1 MIIEHL
7 GKSPIIDAAA
17 FVAPDATVCGDVR
30 IGPRARIMHGARIVA
45 EGGSIEIGERSIVM
59 ENAVVRSTGAHDCAI
74 GNRVLIGPCAHVVG
88 STIEDDVFLAT
99 GVAIFHASR
108 IGRGSEVRINGV
120 VHVNSVLAPKTTVP
134 IGWIA
139 CGSPAQLFSPDR
151 HDDLWAV
158 QKTLDF
164 TLTAYGIER
173 SGKPLMGE
181 IAKTVSDRFW
191 SHRKDVVI
199 G

>member
-7 GKSPIIDAAA
+7 GISPIIHDTA

-45 EGGSIEIGERSIVM
+45 ESGSIEIGERSIVM
-59 ENAVVRSTGAHDCAI
+59 ENAVVRATGDHDCAI

-88 STIEDDVFLAT
+88 STVEDDVFLAT

-108 IGRGSEVRINGV
+108 IGHGAVVRINGI
-120 VHVNSVLAPKTTVP
+120 VHVNSVLAPATTVP

-139 CGSPAQLFSPDR
+139 CGDPAQLFSPDR

-158 QKTLDF
+158 QESLNVP
-164 TLTAYGIER
+164 LTAYGIER
-173 SGKPLMGE
+173 PEAGSMSKVAE
-181 IAKTVSDRFW
+181 VVSDRLE
-191 SHRKDVVI
+191 SHMKDRII